1 MCLGIPGR
9 VVDLIE
15 GCAGQLVLVDVQGA
29 VRKVNAGM
37 LEQPPHPG
45 DWVLLHLGFAVSVI
59 DGAQARRA
67 LSGLELM
74 GRPLGEGEG
83 DSDRDSDSDSEWS
96 IAGPAT
102 ARGAKRSTEPRNVTE
117 AGQS

>member
-9 VVDLIE
+9 VVERVE
-15 GCAGQLVLVDVQGA
+15 GYAGQLVLVDVQGA

-37 LEQPPHPG
+37 LEQPLHTG

-59 DGAQARRA
+59 DAAQAHRA

-74 GRPLGEGEG
+74 GRPLGEG
-83 DSDRDSDSDSEWS
+83 DSEWS

-102 ARGAKRSTEPRNVTE
+102 AREAERSAEPRNVAE
-117 AGQS
+117 VSES